1 MKLYR
6 FLQDDF
12 PVNRIEFLISASD
25 IVDAEAVV
33 INYLINSKTYD
44 IKYFLEDGIK
54 KYLHEY
60 RLEHSGVLAD
70 VSWSNDLKGH
80 FDK

>member
-6 FLQDDF
+6 FLQDNF

-25 IVDAEAVV
+25 IIDAEIVV
-33 INYLINSKTYD
+33 INYLINSKTQD

-60 RLEHSGVLAD
+60 SLEHSGVLVD